1 MLVVT
6 SSLALLF
13 YERVFPEE
21 HVWGDTI
28 LFVVEVSDSAIWVHG
43 FSGVQFKILPVL
55 VEVLQSWS
63 CAFLEFGHFVSLPC
77 CFQFLHDVFDETLH
91 LVSEVFEVLAREGA
105 SRFQTATVD
114 DVDDLASGTFFEIL
128 LNLLLGSVCSRQLD
142 FVSSLGREGTSNLHE
157 AGLSWNILNGVS
169 VRGHL
174 ISRNNALVDLHFVFC
189 SF

>member
-13 YERVFPEE
+13 YEGVLPEE
-21 HVWGDTI
+21 HVGGDTI
-28 LFVVEVSDSAIWVHG
+28 LLVVEVSDSAIWVHG
-43 FSGVQFKILPVL
+43 FTSVQFEILPVL

-63 CAFLEFGHFVSLPC
+63 CALLEFGHFVRFSC

-114 DVDDLASGTFFEIL
+114 DVDDLASCTFFEIFLNFL
-128 LNLLLGSVCSRQLD
+128 L
-142 FVSSLGREGTSNLHE
+142 
-157 AGLSWNILNGVS
+157 
-169 VRGHL
+169 
-174 ISRNNALVDLHFVFC
+174 
-189 SF
+189 